1 MNTISSPKAAMAW
14 TVGLLLALGAL
25 AGIAARTRGGSSES
39 PGFRKPEAALSVSP
53 VAAFHP
59 GAEDLARL
67 KRGGA
72 RRDRDGVWWSRAN
85 AVTDEAGRFFVDG
98 LPSVQMRVHAGGRT
112 EITQPGSSVLIRT
125 GIP

>member
-1 MNTISSPKAAMAW
+1 MTSKVDPSACSRNS
-14 TVGLLLALGAL
+14 
-25 AGIAARTRGGSSES
+25 
-39 PGFRKPEAALSVSP
+39 KPTPRSDRQSV

-112 EITQPGSSVLIRT
+112 EITQPGSAVLIRT
-125 GIP
+125 GNP